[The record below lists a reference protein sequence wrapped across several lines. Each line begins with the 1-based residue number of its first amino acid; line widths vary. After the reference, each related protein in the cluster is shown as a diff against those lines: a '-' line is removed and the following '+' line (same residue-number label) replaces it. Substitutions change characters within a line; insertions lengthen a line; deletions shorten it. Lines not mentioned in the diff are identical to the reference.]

1 MIHHDSFMKTQ
12 GIPTDLTFKRHL
24 LPWGLRALLLGMVLL
39 WSLPATAAITYQQ
52 IKSFGPSPD
61 QMGETPFSSLLEG
74 NDGALYGTT
83 FSGGSGGLAGG
94 GTVFKVNKD
103 GTGYTVLYSF
113 GSVVGDGWN
122 PAASLTEG
130 SDGVLYGT
138 TISGGSAGSFGGLFG
153 GGTVFKVNKDGTGY
167 AILHSF
173 GSLVGDGLNPSASLI
188 EGNDGVLYGTAANGG
203 SAVGF
208 AGGTVFKVNKDGSDY
223 ATLHSFASVDYDGL
237 NPVAS
242 LTEGS
247 DGALYGTAR
256 QGGSASEG
264 ALFKMNKDGT
274 GYAILHSFRSVV
286 SDGYRPLAGLIE
298 GNDGALY
305 GTTSV
310 DDDGDSTKG
319 GTVFKVNKDGTGYA
333 ILYRFSRTGGDG
345 AYPQASLTEGN
356 DGALH
361 GMTYKGGSA
370 GKGTLFKVNKDGTGY
385 AVLRGFG
392 GSVGDGQI
400 PYANLTLGSDG
411 VLYGTTTGGGS
422 AERGTI
428 FKVNED
434 GTGYAI
440 LRSFITLGICRT

>member
-1 MIHHDSFMKTQ
+1 
-12 GIPTDLTFKRHL
+12 
-24 LPWGLRALLLGMVLL
+24 MVLL
-39 WSLPATAAITYQQ
+39 WSLPATAAVTYQQ

-61 QMGETPFSSLLEG
+61 QLGETPFSSLIEC

-103 GTGYTVLYSF
+103 GTGYAILHNF
-113 GSVVGDGWN
+113 GSV
-122 PAASLTEG
+122 
-130 SDGVLYGT
+130 
-138 TISGGSAGSFGGLFG
+138 
-153 GGTVFKVNKDGTGY
+153 
-167 AILHSF
+167 
-173 GSLVGDGLNPSASLI
+173 VGDGLNPSASLI

-203 SAVGF
+203 SAVGL

-223 ATLHSFASVDYDGL
+223 ATLHNFPSIDYDGYSP
-237 NPVAS
+237 NAS

-247 DGALYGTAR
+247 DGALYGTALR
-256 QGGSASEG
+256 GGSGEG

-274 GYAILHSFRSVV
+274 GYAILHSFRSVI
-286 SDGYRPLAGLIE
+286 SDGYRPLASLIE

-319 GTVFKVNKDGTGYA
+319 GTVFKVNKDGGGYA

-361 GMTYKGGSA
+361 GMTYKRGQRREGHA
-370 GKGTLFKVNKDGTGY
+370 LQGQQGWDG
-385 AVLRGFG
+385 LRCPAQLRRFG
-392 GSVGDGQI
+392 WRRANTVCQPDLGQRRR
-400 PYANLTLGSDG
+400 A
-411 VLYGTTTGGGS
+411 
-422 AERGTI
+422 
-428 FKVNED
+428 
-434 GTGYAI
+434 
-440 LRSFITLGICRT
+440 LRDNYRRW